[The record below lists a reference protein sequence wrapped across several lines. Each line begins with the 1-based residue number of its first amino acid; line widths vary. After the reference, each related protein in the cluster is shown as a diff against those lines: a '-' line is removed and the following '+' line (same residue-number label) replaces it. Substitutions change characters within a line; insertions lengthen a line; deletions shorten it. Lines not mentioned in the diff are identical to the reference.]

1 MISKYVSFEEATKSA
16 TATRKG
22 IDNTPSEDIIKVM
35 ETTAKNVFDPLR
47 EKVGPIRVTS
57 FYRCPALNKAIG
69 GSKSSQHMKGEAI
82 DMSSMKVSN
91 RELFKAACE
100 LEEFD
105 QLIWEFGTNQEP
117 DWIHISY
124 SKTHNRKQILKAKRV
139 NGATRYEPMSKL

>member
-82 DMSSMKVSN
+82 DMSGMKVSN

-100 LEEFD
+100 LEFD
-105 QLIWEFGTNQEP
+105 QLIWEFGTDQNP

-124 SKTHNRKQILKAKRV
+124 SKKNRKQILRARKV
-139 NGATRYEPMSKL
+139 NGATRYEPMNKL